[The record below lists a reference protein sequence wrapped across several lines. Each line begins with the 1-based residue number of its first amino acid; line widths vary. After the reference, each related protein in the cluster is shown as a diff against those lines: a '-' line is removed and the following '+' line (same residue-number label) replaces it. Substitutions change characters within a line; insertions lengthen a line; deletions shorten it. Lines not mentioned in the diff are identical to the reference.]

1 MERLGRK
8 GKSPLP
14 PRWGKGRGWGCG
26 APPYPTRRRR
36 QRLFRRSQ
44 KPLGSTPT
52 QPSPIEGE
60 GFERNRTP
68 IRTVK
73 RARRLRAEPTWT
85 EAKLWERLRELPV
98 RFRRQGPVGPY
109 VADFICHRASLV
121 VEIDGDVHNL
131 TDVALRDLKRDAW
144 FEGQG
149 HVTLRVSTREVEAD
163 MDGVVTRIQNL
174 ASNRIGKV
182 I

>member
-1 MERLGRK
+1 MISKYAPFPLDGGRV
-8 GKSPLP
+8 GDGGVNAHLAGEAGEASP
-14 PRWGKGRGWGCG
+14 
-26 APPYPTRRRR
+26 API
-36 QRLFRRSQ
+36 L
-44 KPLGSTPT
+44 KPSAFTPT

-98 RFRRQGPVGPY
+98 RFRRQGPIGPY

-121 VEIDGDVHNL
+121 VEVDGDVHNL
-131 TDVALRDLKRDAW
+131 TDVALSDLKRDAW

-149 HVTLRVSTREVEAD
+149 YVTLRVSTREVEAD

>member
-1 MERLGRK
+1 MISEYAPFPLDGGRV
-8 GKSPLP
+8 GDGGVNAHVASETGEASPSPIL
-14 PRWGKGRGWGCG
+14 
-26 APPYPTRRRR
+26 
-36 QRLFRRSQ
+36 
-44 KPLGSTPT
+44 KPSAFTPT

-121 VEIDGDVHNL
+121 VEVDGDVHNL

>member
-1 MERLGRK
+1 MISEYAPFPLDGGRV
-8 GKSPLP
+8 GDGGVNAHVASETGEASPSPIL
-14 PRWGKGRGWGCG
+14 
-26 APPYPTRRRR
+26 
-36 QRLFRRSQ
+36 
-44 KPLGSTPT
+44 KPSAFTPT

-85 EAKLWERLRELPV
+85 EAKLWERLRELPA

-121 VEIDGDVHNL
+121 VEVDGDVHNL